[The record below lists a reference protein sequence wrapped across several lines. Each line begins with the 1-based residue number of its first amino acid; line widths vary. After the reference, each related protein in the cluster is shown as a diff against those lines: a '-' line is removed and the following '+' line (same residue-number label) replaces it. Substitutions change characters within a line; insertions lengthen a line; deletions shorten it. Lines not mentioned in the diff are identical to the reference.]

1 MPSLEPHSPI
11 IEPDSGNRE
20 FLSDASLLFIAII
33 WGSTFI
39 IVKQAIADIP
49 AFAFLT
55 LRFALAF
62 SVLILI
68 CFRRLKHLNLRML
81 LDGGLL
87 GGALFLAFST
97 QTLGL
102 QYAPA
107 SVVAFVTGLYVV
119 FVPIFSSLFIK
130 KFPTPYSIAGVLL
143 SGVGLGLITL
153 NGTVGLSRGEMFALL
168 SALFCSIHIILT
180 DIFSRKHDT
189 YLLTTI
195 QIGTTFLL
203 SGMVSAMHDPF
214 TLPRT
219 WHPQLVTAIALTGI
233 LATVVG
239 FFVQTGMQRFTTP
252 TKAAIIFCMEPVSSI
267 FFGYFIG
274 GELLA
279 ARQYLGA
286 ALIVGA
292 MLTAEIGSYYR
303 IKSQT
308 LCYGNP
314 GG

>member
-1 MPSLEPHSPI
+1 MSTIEQFSPI
-11 IEPDSGNRE
+11 IRSDFENRE
-20 FLSDASLLFIAII
+20 FLSDVSLLFISII

-55 LRFALAF
+55 LRFGLAF
-62 SVLILI
+62 SLLIFI
-68 CFRRLKHLNLRML
+68 CFRRLKHLSLRML

-87 GGALFLAFST
+87 GAALFMAFSS
-97 QTLGL
+97 QTLAL
-102 QYAPA
+102 KHTPA
-107 SVVAFVTGLYVV
+107 SVVAFVTGLYVI
-119 FVPIFSSLFIK
+119 FVPILSSLCIK
-130 KFPTPYSIAGVLL
+130 KIPSPYSVAGVLL

-153 NGTVGLSRGEMFALL
+153 NGTIGLSSGEVLALL

-180 DIFSRKHDT
+180 DVFSRKHDT

-203 SGMVSAMHDPF
+203 SAIISVGFDPL
-214 TLPRT
+214 TLPGY
-219 WHPQLVTAIALTGI
+219 WNPQLVLAVALTGI

-239 FFVQTGMQRFTTP
+239 FFVQTGVQRFTTP

-267 FFGYFIG
+267 FFSYMIG

-286 ALIVGA
+286 TLILGA
-292 MLTAEIGSYYR
+292 MLSAEIGTYFQ
-303 IKSQT
+303 IKSKR
-308 LCYGNP
+308 LWGGNP
-314 GG
+314 KK